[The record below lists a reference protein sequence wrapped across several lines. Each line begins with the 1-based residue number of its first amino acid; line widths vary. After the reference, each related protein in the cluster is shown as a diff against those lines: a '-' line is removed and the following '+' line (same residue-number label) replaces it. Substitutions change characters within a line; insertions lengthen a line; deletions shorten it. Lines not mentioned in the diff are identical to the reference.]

1 MRRALAAA
9 AILIAWLLV
18 LGAAAGIPWSAP
30 LSPRQVIT
38 LKGSDFRPVIGAAI
52 EDGTALG
59 VGGTARDGN
68 ALQSVTLESVHAAD
82 FPILGYGFE
91 DFPRTLELSLVFRRA
106 DAPGDVQAV
115 LLPWPGDGVRS
126 VDLSSF
132 PAWHGD
138 IIELGF
144 AEYATAQL
152 VPPSI
157 AFKPF
162 RLTRARLASPA
173 WSAMPALLRT
183 AWFGYQPWNL
193 MSISALGPSLN
204 ALNMPSMLWP
214 IVVGVLLTLA
224 VVAWLRRWPRAL
236 LVRAAVAL
244 IALAW
249 VVIDARWLDD
259 LWAKHRLT
267 ESIYA
272 GKSWQERA
280 RLQPDEDVAGFA
292 QLTRQHLAGI
302 PTRRVL
308 VGSDSTY
315 MLLRLLYLL
324 LPLDAAPLEPALAA
338 MPASDWPKDAVVVLC
353 ASKRWNFDDKS
364 STLRSDGRVVP
375 VTPVFVGGN
384 LRIFRL
390 RGAQP

>member
-1 MRRALAAA
+1 MRRALAVA
-9 AILIAWLLV
+9 AILIVWLLV

-30 LSPRQVIT
+30 FSPRQQK
-38 LKGSDFRPVIGAAI
+38 LLNGSDFRPVIGAAV

-82 FPILGYGFE
+82 FPVLSYRFE

-132 PAWHGD
+132 PAWRGD

-162 RLTRARLASPA
+162 RLVRARLGSPS
-173 WSAMPALLRT
+173 WSMVPALLRT

-193 MSISALGPSLN
+193 MSISALGPSIDS
-204 ALNMPSMLWP
+204 LNMPSMLWP
-214 IVVGVLLTLA
+214 IVAGMLLTLA
-224 VVAWLRRWPRAL
+224 TVAWLRRWPRI
-236 LVRAAVAL
+236 LVMRAAIAL
-244 IALAW
+244 VALAW
-249 VVIDARWLDD
+249 VVVDLRWLDD

-267 ESIYA
+267 ESIYS
-272 GKSWQERA
+272 GKSWQDRT

-292 QLTRQHLAGI
+292 QLTLQHLAGT

-308 VGSDSTY
+308 VASDSTY
-315 MLLRLLYLL
+315 TLLRLLYFL
-324 LPLDAAPLEPALAA
+324 LPLDAAPLESAVRSVPL
-338 MPASDWPKDAVVVLC
+338 SDWPRDAVIVLC
-353 ASKRWNFDDKS
+353 ANKIWSFEE
-364 STLRSDGRVVP
+364 STSMLVAGTFRIP
-375 VTPVFVGGN
+375 VTPVFVSAN
-384 LRIFRL
+384 LGIFRM

>member
-1 MRRALAAA
+1 MRRALAGA
-9 AILIAWLLV
+9 AILIVWLLV
-18 LGAAAGIPWSAP
+18 LGAAAGIPLSAP
-30 LSPRQVIT
+30 FSPRQQM
-38 LKGSDFRPVIGAAI
+38 LLQGADFRPVIGAAI

-82 FPILGYGFE
+82 FPVLRYHFE

-115 LLPWPGDGVRS
+115 LLPWPGDGARS

-132 PAWHGD
+132 PAWRGD

-157 AFKPF
+157 AFRPF
-162 RLTRARLASPA
+162 RLVRARLSSPS
-173 WSAMPALLRT
+173 WSAVPALLRT

-193 MSISALGPSLN
+193 MSISALGPSIN
-204 ALNMPSMLWP
+204 SLNMPSMLWP
-214 IVVGVLLTLA
+214 IVAGVLLTLA
-224 VVAWLRRWPRAL
+224 AVAWLRRWPRV
-236 LVRAAVAL
+236 LVMRAAFALVAV
-244 IALAW
+244 AW
-249 VVIDARWLDD
+249 VVVDLRWLDD

-280 RLQPDEDVAGFA
+280 RLQPDEDVAAFA
-292 QLTRQHLAGI
+292 QLTRRHLAGV
-302 PTRRVL
+302 PTRRIL
-308 VGSDSTY
+308 VASDSTY
-315 MLLRLLYLL
+315 TLLRLLYLL

-338 MPASDWPKDAVVVLC
+338 MPTRDWPRDAAVVLC
-353 ASKRWNFDDKS
+353 ASKRWTFDDAT
-364 STLRSDGRVVP
+364 STLRADAHVIP

-384 LRIFRL
+384 LGIFRL